1 MANGTQINDYR
12 RYRMKKKLAF
22 LTTLVI
28 LGAAAFAQ
36 QTVQVLMPETENLS
50 GGETAWLPGQIQDRL
65 KSNLQEYLG
74 MSTVVDAAS
83 EAKVKQLQRES
94 EDAGRDASTAIPAGK
109 IRTAKFAVLARIRK
123 TDKGYTISV
132 DYYTD
137 LATGENE
144 TVMSKEYETIEELYE
159 RTGAIDEIT
168 LLLAERLNIAI
179 TPIQKRALQYGT
191 ADFSIDDQLRLAQQ
205 NKEQYEKM
213 NKEID
218 NQLRALALNTDLN
231 TVENEN
237 KIKAEQALL
246 KQKIEYEQ
254 RRIEAL
260 IQQQRQ
266 AEEDAMK
273 EAARSEEQRRKRDE
287 LSMDAEKKAAE
298 VRKLKI
304 ERQGVLGQIKVIES
318 KKKALI
324 EIRQEIDAR
333 IEELREQAEKDKKAK
348 AEEINNEKWKSIEL
362 ENGVPTLEAKQRRD
376 NRIAEE
382 YKKRNE
388 SLLKEIKD
396 VKEIGDK
403 QEKEL
408 LTEIRSDQKKVKGIR
423 TASSMGDELK
433 VSYGEYSGANNGWN
447 AYLSLYSD
455 GTLLYQNT
463 FLIEYKALTEKTA
476 PNLTNAPQE
485 VVQEYSDTV
494 DMYNSLLLRGDPI
507 LYFELDYKTAV
518 GSNDA
523 VRGEYILDF
532 KTLRIIDTITGKTIQ
547 TNSLNQQRRLVQ
559 EQGWDIRT
567 KEEIASHI
575 AEENKKEKKLSEIA
589 AKERAKEQAKRERTE
604 AKKNQMEAQKGFY
617 HELGGG
623 GLGGLGADFT
633 YISFDSDTKLIGSNI
648 LYLDIAVRSWMFL
661 DFGIGVL
668 GTSDNIYDSHFFNI
682 YGGIGVNRR
691 IHIFKWHP
699 AVFASFDIGGIM
711 HKEDEEGG
719 KGNIYIGN
727 QFFLKQSFGVVLPL
741 IVVGT
746 GDSLDLVGCYSLMLF
761 PGIPKFA
768 DSFSVGIRWT
778 LHFN

>member
-12 RYRMKKKLAF
+12 RYRVKKKLAF
-22 LTTLVI
+22 LTTLVILI

-94 EDAGRDASTAIPAGK
+94 EDAGRDASTAIPAGNL
-109 IRTAKFAVLARIRK
+109 ITAKFAVLARIRK

-132 DYYTD
+132 DYTD
-137 LATGENE
+137 LTTGKSE

-159 RTGAIDEIT
+159 KTGAIDEIT
-168 LLLAERLNIAI
+168 LKLATRLNIAI
-179 TPIQKRALQYGT
+179 TPIQRRALQYGT

-213 NKEID
+213 NKDID

-254 RRIEAL
+254 RRIESL

-273 EAARSEEQRRKRDE
+273 EAARSEEQRRRRDE
-287 LSMDAEKKAAE
+287 LSMRAEEKAAE
-298 VRKLKI
+298 VRRLKI

-348 AEEINNEKWKSIEL
+348 AEEINNEEWKFIEL
-362 ENGVPTLEAKQRRD
+362 EKGVPTLDARQRRN

-408 LTEIRSDQKKVKGIR
+408 LTEIKSDQKKVEGIR

-455 GTLLYQNT
+455 GTLLYQNS
-463 FLIEYKALTEKTA
+463 FLIEYKALTKKAA

-485 VVQEYSDTV
+485 AVQEYSDTV

-507 LYFELDYKTAV
+507 LYFELDYTTSV

-523 VRGEYILDF
+523 VRGEYILNF

-575 AEENKKEKKLSEIA
+575 AEENKKEKKLIEIS
-589 AKERAKEQAKRERTE
+589 AKERAKERAKRERTE
-604 AKKNQMEAQKGFY
+604 TKKNQMEAQKGFY

-623 GLGGLGADFT
+623 GLGGFGLDFT
-633 YISFDSDTKLIGSNI
+633 YIGLGSDARLMGLNTNWN
-648 LYLDIAVRSWMFL
+648 IAVRSWMFL
-661 DFGIGVL
+661 DVGVMIL
-668 GTSDNIYDSHFFNI
+668 GSSAKNQDTDIFVGV

-699 AVFASFDIGGIM
+699 AVYASFDIGGIM
-711 HKEDEEGG
+711 LSTEGG
-719 KGNIYIGN
+719 QKSDLDFGN

-741 IVVGT
+741 VVI
-746 GDSLDLVGCYSLMLF
+746 DESSLDLFACYSLMLF
-761 PGIPKFA
+761 PGLPMFS
-768 DSFSVGIRWT
+768 DSFSVGLRFT

>member
-1 MANGTQINDYR
+1 
-12 RYRMKKKLAF
+12 MKNRIIFLA
-22 LTTLVI
+22 TLVI

-50 GGETAWLPGQIQDRL
+50 GGETVWLPGEIQGRL

-83 EAKVKQLQRES
+83 EAKLKQLQRES
-94 EDAGRDASTAIPAGK
+94 ESSGRDENTAIELGK
-109 IRTAKFAVLARIRK
+109 ISTAKFAVFTTIRK
-123 TDKGYTISV
+123 TGRGYTISV
-132 DYYTD
+132 DYTD
-137 LATGENE
+137 LTTGIQRATA
-144 TVMSKEYETIEELYE
+144 MSKEYKTIEELYE

-168 LLLAERLNIAI
+168 RLLADRLNIAI
-179 TPIQKRALQYGT
+179 TPIQRRALQYGT

-254 RRIEAL
+254 RRIESL

-273 EAARSEEQRRKRDE
+273 EAARSEEQRRRRDE
-287 LSMDAEKKAAE
+287 LSMRAEEKAAE
-298 VRKLKI
+298 VRRLKI

-324 EIRQEIDAR
+324 EIRQEIAER

-362 ENGVPTLEAKQRRD
+362 EKGVPTLDARQRRD

-408 LTEIRSDQKKVKGIR
+408 LTEIRSDQKKVEGIR

-463 FLIEYKALTEKTA
+463 FLIEYKALTKKAA
-476 PNLTNAPQE
+476 PNLTKAPQE

-507 LYFELDYKTAV
+507 LYFELDYTTTV

-523 VRGEYILDF
+523 VRGEYILNF

-567 KEEIASHI
+567 TAEVQKQA
-575 AEENKKEKKLSEIA
+575 AEEQKNEQKQLAAEQKNERKLLAAERRQQQKSDTQVEKQQSKADRMSS
-589 AKERAKEQAKRERTE
+589 QPGYYH
-604 AKKNQMEAQKGFY
+604 QMK
-617 HELGGG
+617 GG
-623 GLGGLGADFT
+623 GLGGLGMDIT
-633 YISFDSDTKLIGSNI
+633 YIGIGSGG
-648 LYLDIAVRSWMFL
+648 IAVDFYGNLAIRSWLFVNYGMGPFVRFEGDGDL
-661 DFGIGVL
+661 
-668 GTSDNIYDSHFFNI
+668 NI

-691 IHIFKWHP
+691 IHLGKWHP
-699 AVFASFDIGGIM
+699 AIYGIFDLGGLIRDTGE
-711 HKEDEEGG
+711 KKKNNDP
-719 KGNIYIGN
+719 IYDGDFYI
-727 QFFLKQSFGVVLPL
+727 KQSFGISLPF
-741 IVVGT
+741 IGAAGT
-746 GDSLDLVGCYSLMLF
+746 GKRSWDLNVCYSIYLF
-761 PGIPKFA
+761 PKIPKFA

-778 LHFN
+778 VHPFL